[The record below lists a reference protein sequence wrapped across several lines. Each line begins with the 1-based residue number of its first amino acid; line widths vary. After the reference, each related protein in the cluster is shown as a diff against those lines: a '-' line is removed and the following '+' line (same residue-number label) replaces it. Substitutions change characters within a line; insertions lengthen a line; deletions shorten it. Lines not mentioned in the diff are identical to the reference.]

1 MKSLLNTRFH
11 SCHGSNI
18 ILCGEKTTALRKQSF
33 ANGICFSQEPLK
45 PGELFLIEIGM
56 KEVGWSGH
64 LRLGLTQINPL
75 DAFSDG
81 NLLPQYALPD
91 LANLNLGTSWI
102 FPISKTAP
110 MQSQNSIIGNSKSPF
125 IKTSCGNVHRGLL
138 QPTTSN
144 KNSSE
149 MLATDTGSRIGVLFI
164 PTKEN
169 KDLAEMHFIV
179 NGDDYLQAVDIP
191 YKESNLFVVVDV
203 YGTTKQVK
211 IIQVYGINTL
221 QSLSKDVILNS
232 VDKSLVSQLPLPES
246 LKDYLHSYS

>member
-1 MKSLLNTRFH
+1 MYKMFYFKKFYFIES
-11 SCHGSNI
+11 
-18 ILCGEKTTALRKQSF
+18 GE
-33 ANGICFSQEPLK
+33 I
-45 PGELFLIEIGM
+45 FLIEIGM

-149 MLATDTGSRIGVLFI
+149 MLATGITIVVYF
-164 PTKEN
+164 KE
-169 KDLAEMHFIV
+169 M
-179 NGDDYLQAVDIP
+179 
-191 YKESNLFVVVDV
+191 
-203 YGTTKQVK
+203 
-211 IIQVYGINTL
+211 
-221 QSLSKDVILNS
+221 ILNF
-232 VDKSLVSQLPLPES
+232 DFLNFTNRYWL
-246 LKDYLHSYS
+246 